1 MMLDIETFDN
11 LRGGNVAY
19 KALAHP
25 LAAERLAAW
34 PRRRREVAIF
44 DPDGIAG
51 PLLALCPDFDVEGV
65 YVQDT
70 LALGKMRGGHAA
82 RALTELAHANVKSVL
97 IAAFDGQR
105 TAQRL
110 ASFAPQDARILTLD
124 GARLPEAMLTN
135 KTRYL
140 ESVNFATNFVFF
152 RDDGHFATRLTTA
165 NYWSGYGAKAVRFFH
180 RLYAAHGRRAGGM
193 GR

>member
-25 LAAERLAAW
+25 LAAERLTALAAQVGK
-34 PRRRREVAIF
+34 VAIF

-51 PLLALCPDFDVEGV
+51 PLLALCPGFDVEGV

-70 LALGKMRGGHAA
+70 LALGKMRGGHTA
-82 RALTELAHANVKSVL
+82 RPLTELAHANVKSVL
-97 IAAFDGQR
+97 IAVFDGQR

-110 ASFAPQDARILTLD
+110 ASFAPKGAKILTLD
-124 GARLPEAMLTN
+124 
-135 KTRYL
+135 
-140 ESVNFATNFVFF
+140 
-152 RDDGHFATRLTTA
+152 
-165 NYWSGYGAKAVRFFH
+165 
-180 RLYAAHGRRAGGM
+180 
-193 GR
+193 